1 MPGETSDGA
10 LVTRVRAGDLG
21 AADELAGRH
30 ADRAWRAALAVT
42 GRRDLADDALQDG
55 FERAF
60 RALDDFDVTRPFG
73 PWLNRIVINRALSL
87 VQRAR
92 PTQELTEE
100 LHPVE
105 DGRLETNAEV
115 IDALAHLSPERR
127 TVVVLRVVLGFTPEE
142 CAQALEVPV
151 GTVHS
156 RLHRALAEL
165 RGVLEVPST

>member
-10 LVTRVRAGDLG
+10 LVLRIRAGDLG

-30 ADRAWRAALAVT
+30 AARAWRAALAIA
-42 GRRDLADDALQDG
+42 GRPDLADDALQDG

-60 RALDDFDVTRPFG
+60 RALDDFDVARPFG
-73 PWLNRIVINRALSL
+73 PWLNRIVVNRALSL
-87 VQRAR
+87 LERAR
-92 PTQELTEE
+92 PTLELTED

-105 DGRLETNAEV
+105 DGRLESHAEV

-127 TVVVLRVVLGFTPEE
+127 VVVVLRIVLGFTPEE
-142 CAQALEVPV
+142 CAEVLDVAV

-165 RGVLEVPST
+165 RGALEVPSS